1 MTDTPTQPATTPR
14 GDLLPRVI
22 SSVILAPIALIAV
35 WFGGWPLMILGVAAS
50 IVLLLEWLH
59 VTGQDWRTPIGIG
72 SVIAVAITVLVASA
86 WLVPV
91 AIAIAAIA
99 AVVILALV
107 RRGWVALGLIYAP
120 LMAVSLLA
128 LRPDPAFGLAAV
140 FFVLAVVWATDIGA
154 YAAGRTLGGPKLW
167 PAVSPKKTWS
177 GFGGGLIAALI
188 AGIVVALIAEAKP
201 GLTVAVLSVVLS
213 LACQAGDLFES
224 AVKRRFGV
232 KDASHLIP
240 GHGGLMDRVDGLTF
254 AAPLAALIGYI
265 HGGAGHI
272 GEGLLVW

>member
-1 MTDTPTQPATTPR
+1 MTDTPTQPSTTPR

-22 SSVILAPIALIAV
+22 SSIILAPIILAAV
-35 WFGGWPLMILGVAAS
+35 WYGGWPLTILGAVAS
-50 IVLLLEWLH
+50 VVILLEWLH
-59 VTGQDWRTPIGIG
+59 ITGMDWRTPIGVG
-72 SVIAVAITVLVASA
+72 GAVAVAAAVLVAG
-86 WLVPV
+86 WLVPA
-91 AIAIAAIA
+91 AIVIA
-99 AVVILALV
+99 AVAAVVVYALAQ
-107 RRGWVALGLIYAP
+107 RGWVALGLIYAP
-120 LMAVSLLA
+120 LMAVSLLT

-167 PAVSPKKTWS
+167 PVVSPKKTWS
-177 GFGGGLIAALI
+177 GFVGGLIAALI
-188 AGIVVALIAEAKP
+188 AGIVVALVAGARP
-201 GLTVAVLSVVLS
+201 GLTIGLLSVVVS

-224 AVKRRFGV
+224 ALKRQFGV